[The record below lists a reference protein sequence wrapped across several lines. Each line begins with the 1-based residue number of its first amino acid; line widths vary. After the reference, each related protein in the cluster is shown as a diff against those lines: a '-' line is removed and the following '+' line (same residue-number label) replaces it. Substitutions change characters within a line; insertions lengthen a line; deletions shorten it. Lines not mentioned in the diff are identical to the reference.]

1 MEYLGQALRYG
12 AVLAMAAATVLPAMA
27 DELPYKPI
35 AVTTPDGVHISAQ
48 EWGNPTGPE
57 IVFIH
62 GYAQSHLSWL
72 RQVTAPELSGYRM
85 ITYDMR
91 GHGDSDK
98 PAEREKYQSPKLW
111 ADELKAVM
119 DAAGLKHPVVVPWSW
134 AGRVACYY
142 LMNYG
147 SDRLAGIDFVDAT
160 TNTDPKYLGP
170 GVIVGLASKDLA
182 TNIKATVALLHE
194 TFYQQPSDADLQTMV
209 AYNMVMP
216 TQVRIN
222 MGGLKLDATESFK
235 QLHLPVLVT
244 YGEHDRIVLPSLS
257 QFTASTIPGAKLS
270 MIPAAGHAPFWEQSA
285 LYNRQLLDFMA
296 SLPK

>member
-1 MEYLGQALRYG
+1 MVAP
-12 AVLAMAAATVLPAMA
+12 AAAA
-27 DELPYKPI
+27 DLPYKPI
-35 AVTTPDGVHISAQ
+35 DVVTPDGVHIAAQ
-48 EWGNPTGPE
+48 EWGNPAGPE
-57 IVFIH
+57 IIFIH

-72 RQVTAPELSGYRM
+72 RQVTAPEMSGYRM
-85 ITYDMR
+85 ITYDLR

-98 PAEREKYQSPKLW
+98 PLERDKYQSQKIW

-142 LMNYG
+142 LMSYG
-147 SDRLAGIDFVDAT
+147 AGRLAGIDFVDAT

-182 TNIKATVALLHE
+182 TNIKATTALLHE
-194 TFYQQPSDADLQTMV
+194 TFDQQPSEADFETML

-216 TQVRIN
+216 TQIRIN
-222 MGGLKLDATESFK
+222 MGGLKVDATELFK

-244 YGEHDRIVLPSLS
+244 YGEHDKIVLPTLS
-257 QFTASTIPGAKLS
+257 QYTATSIPGAKLS
-270 MIPAAGHAPFWEQSA
+270 MIPAAGHTPFWEQSA
-285 LYNRQLLDFMA
+285 LFNHQLLDFMA